1 MSVATP
7 DLPQD
12 SVPVTL
18 RSSGGGH
25 SRRGNRTCA
34 RWPGPSAFPG
44 PRGPGKRR
52 AVSTSLPPPA
62 EGRQCRGSCPRPGE
76 RRAPRPDWNSTQ
88 DIRTRGDSRVRGC
101 SCPRYRGSSGRKSP
115 VGRLTI
121 LLLSAGA
128 GGLVSPWETF
138 CNFYQSMLMHA
149 QSLLTLCQPSTITFQ
164 ALLSMGF
171 SRQEH

>member
-25 SRRGNRTCA
+25 SRGGHRTCA
-34 RWPGPSAFPG
+34 RWPGPSPFPG
-44 PRGPGKRR
+44 PRGPGKRW
-52 AVSTSLPPPA
+52 AVSSSLPPPA

-88 DIRTRGDSRVRGC
+88 DVGTRGDSPGQGMLLPPLSRLVRAEVTCGQADHPPSLC
-101 SCPRYRGSSGRKSP
+101 WSWGPGVSLGD
-115 VGRLTI
+115 
-121 LLLSAGA
+121 LL
-128 GGLVSPWETF
+128 
-138 CNFYQSMLMHA
+138 
-149 QSLLTLCQPSTITFQ
+149 
-164 ALLSMGF
+164 
-171 SRQEH
+171 